1 MSRLKRFET
10 RMKNPSIWLLCLCCA
25 ATVQAA
31 EPAGIVK
38 TLKGTAHIER
48 GKDRME
54 VGVGTSLQ
62 TQDKLLSGPAS
73 GVGITLRDSTL
84 LTVGANSMIELNKY
98 TFDRSTNTGQMD
110 TSIKRGTLAVV
121 SGQITKNNPNEVVF
135 RTNTVTLGVRG
146 TEFIID
152 VGEEAPR

>member
-1 MSRLKRFET
+1 
-10 RMKNPSIWLLCLCCA
+10 MKTPSIWLLCMCCA
-25 ATVQAA
+25 AAVQAA
-31 EPAGIVK
+31 EPAGTIK

-48 GKDRME
+48 GKNRIA

-62 TQDKLLSGPAS
+62 AQDRLLSGPAS
-73 GVGITLRDSTL
+73 SVGITLRDSTM
-84 LTVGANSMIELNKY
+84 LTMGANSMIELNKF
-98 TFDRSTNTGQMD
+98 TFDRSTNKGQMD
-110 TSIKRGTLAVV
+110 TSIKHGTLSVV

-152 VGEEAPR
+152 VGGQAPR

>member
-1 MSRLKRFET
+1 
-10 RMKNPSIWLLCLCCA
+10 MKNPSIWLLWLCCA
-25 ATVQAA
+25 ASVQAA
-31 EPAGIVK
+31 ESAGTVK

-48 GKDRME
+48 GKARIE
-54 VGVGTSLQ
+54 VAVGTSLQ
-62 TQDKLLSGPAS
+62 TQDRLHSGPAS

-98 TFDRSTNTGQMD
+98 AFDRSTNAGQMD
-110 TSIKRGTLAVV
+110 ASIKRGTLAVV
-121 SGQITKNNPNEVVF
+121 SGQIAKNNPNEVVF